1 MFAEKMSKNNKIY
14 ILEKFLT
21 ETFQI
26 CKIFNQILNNLMRNL
41 KKKLK
46 MLTFLLN
53 NLQNLCNPF
62 LYSIGFPKS

>member
-1 MFAEKMSKNNKIY
+1 MFAEKMSKNDKIY

-41 KKKLK
+41 KKKTK
-46 MLTFLLN
+46 NVNISFE
-53 NLQNLCNPF
+53 
-62 LYSIGFPKS
+62 